1 MAEEE
6 NLTTRV
12 DKLEQLAVLLT
23 QSQIAT
29 NEDFQKTEA
38 QFRET
43 DRRIAESRL
52 ECESRGKA
60 LDERIDK
67 LVSAIGELISRIPP
81 AALSPE
87 ERR

>member
-1 MAEEE
+1 MADED
-6 NLTTRV
+6 LGTRV
-12 DKLEQLAVLLT
+12 DRLEQLAVLLT

-43 DRRIAESRL
+43 DRRIREL
-52 ECESRGKA
+52 GEKT
-60 LDERIDK
+60 DERIGK

-81 AALSPE
+81 SSLSPPAS
-87 ERR
+87 ERK